1 MEKMTPEET
10 REFLRAGTRTGK
22 LATIS
27 ADGSPHVAPIW
38 FDLDVNGDLY
48 FTTGETTVKGR
59 NLRRE
64 PRMSLCVDD
73 ENPPFSYVL
82 LFGVAE
88 ILEDPGALL
97 KWTTATGRRYMG
109 EDQAEDFGKRNA
121 VEGELLVKLTPS
133 KVVAHRNIAD

>member
-1 MEKMTPEET
+1 MEKMTAEET

>member
-1 MEKMTPEET
+1 MTPEET

-38 FDLDVNGDLY
+38 FALDDNGDLY

-88 ILEDPGALL
+88 ILEDPDALL
-97 KWTTATGRRYMG
+97 KWTTATGGRYMG

-121 VEGELLVKLTPS
+121 VEGELLIKLTPS
-133 KVVAHRNIAD
+133 KVIAHRNIAD

>member
-1 MEKMTPEET
+1 MTTQET

-22 LATIS
+22 LATVS

-38 FDLDVNGDLY
+38 FELDDDGNLF
-48 FTTGETTVKGR
+48 FTTGASTVKGR

-88 ILEDPGALL
+88 ILEDPDALL
-97 KWTTATGRRYMG
+97 KWTTATGGRYIG

-121 VEGELLVKLTPS
+121 VEGELLIKLTPS
-133 KVVAHRNIAD
+133 KVIAHRNIAD